1 MAPGTNLEFRP
12 DLDVLNLKDSGPWP
26 ERTCQSTLMVFG
38 QMVVSD
44 LCFRMT
50 MDKIDQRSRVTRFP
64 TPESVKSPIKKKKIT
79 FFFLTA
85 LHPYSP
91 SEVSSSLLRTHQTPE
106 FLWLLQAVPLR
117 ITFPSPNCHPP
128 TPAPD
133 SGQWGWRRAER
144 LHV

>member
-26 ERTCQSTLMVFG
+26 ERTCQSTLTVFG

-44 LCFRMT
+44 LCFRTT
-50 MDKIDQRSRVTRFP
+50 MDKMGQRSRVTRFP
-64 TPESVKSPIKKKKIT
+64 TPESVKSHIKEEKKDH

-91 SEVSSSLLRTHQTPE
+91 SEVSSSLLRTHQMPE

-117 ITFPSPNCHPP
+117 ITFPSPTA
-128 TPAPD
+128 TPHRPQFW
-133 SGQWGWRRAER
+133 SVGLQEG
-144 LHV
+144 